1 MTISVAEITRII
13 RAVAD
18 EQGGSLEVLG
28 VVGMHGG
35 ADRIEV
41 LMRVGDCPDDLSLVL
56 LNLGR
61 KSGLAF
67 ASELQGEREARA
79 CSAPDCGRPRS
90 LVVTVRTR
98 H

>member
-1 MTISVAEITRII
+1 MTISVAEIARII

-61 KSGLAF
+61 ESGLAF
-67 ASELQGEREARA
+67 ASELKESVKRA
-79 CSAPDCGRPRS
+79 LVRRRIAAALGRW
-90 LVVTVRTR
+90 L
-98 H
+98 